1 MDQQRLP
8 LIEALIAYDE
18 EAVVP
23 FDVPG
28 HKHGVGLPEC
38 DAFIRKYGMR
48 LDVNSMK
55 SLDIISNPVSVI
67 KEAEDLLAAA
77 YGADQSFFM
86 IGGSTSAVQ
95 AMIMSSI
102 NPGEKIILPR
112 NAHKSAINGLILS
125 GAIPVYIQ
133 PELDETIGIAM
144 AASYDNV
151 SKAILE
157 NPDAKAIF
165 LINPTYYGITCDL
178 KKITDLAHAHGLIVL
193 CDEAHGA
200 HFPFNDAL
208 PLSAM
213 AAGCDMSAISLHKTG
228 GSLTQ
233 SSALLLKENPI
244 VDYNHLRNTINL
256 TLTTSASYILMA
268 SIDFARRTL
277 ATKGSEILEDVLIL
291 ARKYRDKINTIEG
304 MYAFG
309 KELIDNNAVIDFDE
323 TKLTVNVSGLTLTG
337 YEVYDLLRERYGVQA
352 ELADVNNVLFILSL
366 GDREEALDKLY
377 EALCEIGLTYAGGDK
392 SLFRK
397 TLENPEVIVSPR
409 DAYYA
414 GKKIVFLKDAIN
426 EISGES
432 VMVYPPGIPII
443 TPGERISQQV
453 IEYIEFLKTQD
464 TIITGPD
471 DASVEKIK
479 VLGI

>member
-1 MDQQRLP
+1 
-8 LIEALIAYDE
+8 
-18 EAVVP
+18 
-23 FDVPG
+23 
-28 HKHGVGLPEC
+28 
-38 DAFIRKYGMR
+38 
-48 LDVNSMK
+48 
-55 SLDIISNPVSVI
+55 
-67 KEAEDLLAAA
+67 
-77 YGADQSFFM
+77 
-86 IGGSTSAVQ
+86 
-95 AMIMSSI
+95 
-102 NPGEKIILPR
+102 
-112 NAHKSAINGLILS
+112 
-125 GAIPVYIQ
+125 
-133 PELDETIGIAM
+133 
-144 AASYDNV
+144 
-151 SKAILE
+151 
-157 NPDAKAIF
+157 
-165 LINPTYYGITCDL
+165 
-178 KKITDLAHAHGLIVL
+178 
-193 CDEAHGA
+193 
-200 HFPFNDAL
+200 
-208 PLSAM
+208 M